1 MDLNFVGKNF
11 GWKVR
16 VWISNL
22 IHPLNCFLLAVLRLI
37 GCCSAYESRG
47 LHSIR
52 LKFFMHCKF
61 IGTYDESFCFY

>member
-1 MDLNFVGKNF
+1 MDLNFVEKDF
-11 GWKVR
+11 GRKVQ

-22 IHPLNCFLLAVLRLI
+22 IHPLNGFLLAVLRLI
-37 GCCSAYESRG
+37 GCWSANESRD

-61 IGTYDESFCFY
+61 NGTYDESFCFY